1 MSSPGIERVLRK
13 DEHLEKNIGKEVEVK
28 LFRPIDK
35 QKSFQGTLLKFD
47 KEKIYI
53 QINSEEKEIER
64 KDIAQIKT
72 IFNW

>member
-13 DEHLEKNIGKEVEVK
+13 DEHLEKNIGKEVEIK

-53 QINSEEKEIER
+53 QINSEEKEFER
-64 KDIAQIKT
+64 KDISQVKT

>member
-1 MSSPGIERVLRK
+1 VSSPGIERVLRK
-13 DEHLEKNIGKEVEVK
+13 DEHLEKNIGKEVEIK

>member
-1 MSSPGIERVLRK
+1 VSSPGIERVLRK
-13 DEHLEKNIGKEVEVK
+13 DEHLEKNIGKEVEIK

-72 IFNW
+72 LFNW

>member
-13 DEHLEKNIGKEVEVK
+13 DEHLEKNIGKEVEIK

-35 QKSFQGTLLKFD
+35 QKSFQGALLKFD

-53 QINSEEKEIER
+53 QINSEEKEFER
-64 KDIAQIKT
+64 KDVSQIKT
-72 IFNW
+72 IYKW

>member
-13 DEHLEKNIGKEVEVK
+13 DEHLEKNIGKEVEIK

-64 KDIAQIKT
+64 KDISQIKT
-72 IFNW
+72 IFKW

>member
-13 DEHLEKNIGKEVEVK
+13 DEHLEKNIGKDVEVK

-35 QKSFQGTLLKFD
+35 QKSIQGTLFKFD

-53 QINSEEKEIER
+53 KINSEEKEIDR

-72 IFNW
+72 VFNW

>member
-13 DEHLEKNIGKEVEVK
+13 DEHLEKNIGKEVEIK

>member
-13 DEHLEKNIGKEVEVK
+13 DEHLEKNIGKEVEIK

-72 IFNW
+72 LFNW

>member
-13 DEHLEKNIGKEVEVK
+13 DEHLEKNIGKEVEIK

-35 QKSFQGTLLKFD
+35 QKSFKGMLSRFD

-53 QINSEEKEIER
+53 KNNSEEKEFER
-64 KDIAQIKT
+64 KDIAQVKT
-72 IFNW
+72 IYQW